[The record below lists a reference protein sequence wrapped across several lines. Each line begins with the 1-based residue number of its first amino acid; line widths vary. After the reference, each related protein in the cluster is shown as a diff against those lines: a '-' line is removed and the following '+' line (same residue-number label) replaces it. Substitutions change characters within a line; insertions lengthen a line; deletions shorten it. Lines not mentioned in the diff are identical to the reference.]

1 MTTQQAET
9 HSASRP
15 GASDNLDPIT
25 FEVIRHRLWAIND
38 DQARM
43 AARLASTP
51 IVYDGYDFNAALV
64 TADGRGL
71 VTGVYIMHHGST
83 LDDFVRRLIADWPAD
98 ELRPGDMF
106 YSNDPWWGPLHHN
119 DGVLA
124 MPIFYGGQIV
134 AWSGL
139 VMHDNDVGS
148 PVPGSFVAGA
158 SNRFDEAPLFP
169 AVKLV
174 EGYRIRHDIER
185 IKLRNCRTP
194 ELNALN
200 MRARVAALRTTEQRL
215 GDLISHYGIDTFLAA
230 QEGIIDY
237 VGKVVQQRLRDIPD
251 GAWFAQG
258 YLDHDGRTD
267 GVYRICCRVIKRGE
281 QLTFDFTGTSPQAS
295 GAVNCTR
302 PAMEGAVIGV
312 VLISLCYDLPWTV
325 GALRPLIKIVSEEG
339 TINNAVGDAAVSMA
353 SVQGTLCTQDVVA
366 NAVSKM
372 LLCTEKFRSEAQAT
386 WAPGINF
393 GVLTAM
399 DRGELSVEGVID
411 AFPGGGGARTFSDG
425 IDSGGIYHS
434 MASRIG
440 NAETFESRSPVLQV
454 YRRELTDTGG
464 SGRYRGGVT
473 VGFGNVVHNA
483 GSEATLGVTASGTAM
498 PGGFGLSGGA
508 PGAAVSNVILRGT
521 DVRDCLAAGRI
532 PLGAEDLTAE
542 RMDVQQAK
550 DFTQLGPDD
559 FVVSV
564 NNAGGGFGDP
574 LLRDP
579 EAVARDVAE
588 GLVSRDVAER
598 VYGVVLTGP
607 GASGAGASGSGGS
620 GSGGS
625 GPGGSGADAE
635 ATTARRRA
643 LREQRLS
650 RARPVRP
657 GQGGGAI
664 DGGQVLHP
672 VADAVEAV
680 SVDGDR
686 LLRCSQCH
694 RILGSYTEDYKQGT
708 VYQDSPLTEASPL
721 NARCRL
727 DTYVLR
733 QFFCPGCGTVLVT
746 DIQAVGEP
754 IRDECLLF

>member
-1 MTTQQAET
+1 MTAQVQAESGT
-9 HSASRP
+9 ADGGQP
-15 GASDNLDPIT
+15 LDPVT

-71 VTGVYIMHHGST
+71 VTGVYIMQHGST
-83 LDDFVRRLIADWPAD
+83 LDDFVRRLIADWPRE
-98 ELRPGDMF
+98 ELRQGDMF

-124 MPIFYGGQIV
+124 TPIFYQGEIV

-174 EGYRIRHDIER
+174 ENYKIRHDIER

-215 GDLISHYGIDTFLAA
+215 GDLISQYGIDTFLAA
-230 QEGIIDY
+230 QEGIISY
-237 VGKVVQQRLRDIPD
+237 AGRVVRQRLREIPD
-251 GAWFAQG
+251 GAWYAEG
-258 YLDHDGRTD
+258 YLDHNGRTPD
-267 GVYRICCRVIKRGE
+267 VYKICCRLTKRGE
-281 QLTFDFTGTSPQAS
+281 RLTFDFTGTSAQAS

-325 GALRPLIKIVSEEG
+325 GALRQLVEVVSEEG
-339 TINNAVGDAAVSMA
+339 TLNNAVGDAAVSMA

-366 NAVSKM
+366 NAMGKM
-372 LLCTEKFRSEAQAT
+372 LLCTDKFRSEAQAS

-393 GVLTAM
+393 GILAAM
-399 DRGELSVEGVID
+399 DRGEVSVEGVVD
-411 AFPGGGGARTFSDG
+411 AFPGGGGARSFTDG

-434 MASRIG
+434 MGSRIG

-454 YRRELTDTGG
+454 YRREIPDTGG

-473 VGFGNVVHNA
+473 VGFGNMVHKA
-483 GSEATLGVTASGTAM
+483 ESEATIGVVASGVAM
-498 PGGFGLSGGA
+498 PGGFGLAGGA
-508 PGAAVSNVILRGT
+508 PGAAVSNVVLRST
-521 DVRDCLAAGRI
+521 DVHGRLADGRI
-532 PLGAEDLTAE
+532 PQGEADLTAE
-542 RMDVQQAK
+542 RADVQQAK
-550 DFTQLGPDD
+550 DFTPVGPAD

-574 LLRDP
+574 LLRDLD
-579 EAVARDVAE
+579 AVERDVYE
-588 GLVSRDVAER
+588 GLVSPEIADR
-598 VYGVVLTGP
+598 VYGVVLAG
-607 GASGAGASGSGGS
+607 GREDGGGQGDSGLAADAGASQ
-620 GSGGS
+620 
-625 GPGGSGADAE
+625 
-635 ATTARRRA
+635 ARRRE
-643 LREQRLS
+643 LREERLAQ
-650 RARPVRP
+650 ARPVSP
-657 GQGGGAI
+657 GQGGGAVE
-664 DGGQVLHP
+664 DGEVLHP
-672 VADAVEAV
+672 VADQVEAV
-680 SVDGDR
+680 SAGGQR
-686 LLRCSQCH
+686 ALRCVQCH
-694 RILGSYTEDYKQGT
+694 HRLGGYTEDYKRGT
-708 VYQDSPLTEASPL
+708 VYRDSPLTAESPL
-721 NARCRL
+721 NAGCEL
-727 DTYVLR
+727 DKYVLR
-733 QFFCPGCGTVLVT
+733 QFFCPGCGTLLIT
-746 DIQAVGEP
+746 DVQEPGEE
-754 IRDECLLF
+754 IRDECRLF

>member
-1 MTTQQAET
+1 VTVPQAPDEAA
-9 HSASRP
+9 ASSP
-15 GASDNLDPIT
+15 IDPVT

-71 VTGVYIMHHGST
+71 VTGVYIMQHGST
-83 LDDFVRRLIADWPAD
+83 LDDFVRRLIADWPRE

-124 MPIFYGGQIV
+124 MPIFYQGDIV

-174 EGYRIRHDIER
+174 ENYRIRHDIER

-215 GDLISHYGIDTFLAA
+215 GDLISQYGIDTFIAA

-237 VGKVVQQRLRDIPD
+237 VARVIRQRLRDIPD
-251 GAWFAQG
+251 GSWYAQG
-258 YLDHDGRTD
+258 YLDHNGRTPD
-267 GVYRICCRVIKRGE
+267 VYKICCRVTKRGE
-281 QLTFDFTGTSPQAS
+281 RLTVDFSGTSPQAS

-312 VLISLCYDLPWTV
+312 ILISLCYDLPWTV
-325 GALRPLIKIVSEEG
+325 GALRQLVDIVSAEG

-366 NAVSKM
+366 NAVGKM
-372 LLCTEKFRSEAQAT
+372 LLCTDKFRSEAQAS

-393 GVLTAM
+393 GVLAAM
-399 DRGELSVEGVID
+399 DRGELSVEAVID
-411 AFPGGGGARTFSDG
+411 AFPGGGGARSFADG

-434 MASRIG
+434 MGSRIG

-454 YRRELTDTGG
+454 YRREIPDTGG

-473 VGFGNVVHNA
+473 VGFGNVVHKA
-483 GSEATLGVTASGTAM
+483 GSEAPLGLTASGAAM
-498 PGGFGLSGGA
+498 PGGFGLAGGA

-521 DVRDCLAAGRI
+521 DVHDRLASGRI
-532 PLGAEDLTAE
+532 PVGAADLTAE
-542 RMDVQQAK
+542 QVDVRQAK
-550 DFTQLGPDD
+550 DFTGVGPDD
-559 FVVSV
+559 FVISV

-574 LLRDP
+574 LLREP
-579 EAVARDVAE
+579 AAVARDVAD
-588 GLVSRDVAER
+588 GHVSAALADSI
-598 VYGVVLTGP
+598 YGVVL
-607 GASGAGASGSGGS
+607 AEVVLAEEGGS
-620 GSGGS
+620 
-625 GPGGSGADAE
+625 PADE
-635 ATTARRRA
+635 AATAARRVA
-643 LREQRLS
+643 LRQERLAAS
-650 RARPVRP
+650 RPVSP
-657 GQGGGAI
+657 GQGGGTAEGGAI
-664 DGGQVLHP
+664 LHP
-672 VADAVEAV
+672 VADIVEAV
-680 SVDGDR
+680 ALDRQR
-686 LLRCSQCH
+686 LLRCSHCH
-694 RILGSYTEDYKQGT
+694 YVLGDYTQDYKQGA
-708 VYQDSPLTEASPL
+708 VYRDSPLVSQTPFNEL
-721 NARCRL
+721 CEL
-727 DTYVLR
+727 DTYVFR
-733 QFFCPGCGTVLVT
+733 QFFCPGCGTLLVT
-746 DIQAVGEP
+746 DVQDASEE
-754 IRDECLLF
+754 IRDECRLFGT

>member
-1 MTTQQAET
+1 MT
-9 HSASRP
+9 SRP
-15 GASDNLDPIT
+15 DSGPAARAIDPVT
-25 FEVIRHRLWAIND
+25 FEIIRHRLWAIND

-83 LDDFVRRLIADWPAD
+83 LDYFVRRLIADWPL
-98 ELRPGDMF
+98 EEFRPGDMF

-124 MPIFYGGQIV
+124 MPIFYQGQIV

-174 EGYRIRHDIER
+174 ENYKIRHDIER

-215 GDLISHYGIDTFLAA
+215 GDLISQYGIDTFLAA

-237 VGKVVQQRLRDIPD
+237 VGRVVRQRLLDIPD
-251 GAWFAQG
+251 GTWFTKG
-258 YLDHDGRTD
+258 YLDHNGRTPD
-267 GVYRICCRVIKRGE
+267 VYQICCRVTKRADR
-281 QLTFDFTGTSPQAS
+281 LTFDFTGTSAQAP

-302 PAMEGAVIGV
+302 PATEGAVIGI

-325 GALRPLIKIVSEEG
+325 GALRQFVEIVSEEG

-372 LLCTEKFRSEAQAT
+372 LLCTDKFRSEAQAT
-386 WAPGINF
+386 WAPGINY
-393 GVLTAM
+393 GVLAAM
-399 DRGELSVEGVID
+399 DRGELSVEGIID
-411 AFPGGGGARTFSDG
+411 AFPGGGGARSFADG

-434 MASRIG
+434 MGSRIG
-440 NAETFESRSPVLQV
+440 NAETFESRAPVLQV
-454 YRRELTDTGG
+454 YRGEICDSGG
-464 SGRYRGGVT
+464 PGRYRGGVT
-473 VGFGNVVHNA
+473 VGFGNILHKA
-483 GSEATLGVTASGTAM
+483 GSDATLGVTASGVAM
-498 PGGFGLSGGA
+498 PGGFGLAGGA
-508 PGAAVSNVILRGT
+508 PGAAVSNVILRST
-521 DVRDCLAAGRI
+521 NARDRLAAGQI
-532 PLGAEDLTAE
+532 PLGQDDVTAQ
-542 RMDVQQAK
+542 RADVQQAK
-550 DFTQLGPDD
+550 DFREFGPDD

-579 EAVARDVAE
+579 DAVARDVSE
-588 GLVSRDVAER
+588 GRVSAGLARS
-598 VYGVVLTGP
+598 VYGVVLSG
-607 GASGAGASGSGGS
+607 GGAGGVA
-620 GSGGS
+620 
-625 GPGGSGADAE
+625 ADTV
-635 ATTARRRA
+635 ATAAQRNA
-643 LREQRLS
+643 LREQRLAS
-650 RARPVRP
+650 ARPVRP
-657 GQGGGAI
+657 GQGGGVV

-672 VADAVEAV
+672 VADTVEAV
-680 SVDGDR
+680 AVGGQR
-686 LLRCSQCH
+686 LLRCTRCH
-694 RILGSYTEDYKQGT
+694 HALGDYTEDYKQGT
-708 VYQDSPLTEASPL
+708 VFADSPLTTLTPL
-721 NARCRL
+721 NGLCQL
-727 DTYVLR
+727 DRYVLR
-733 QFFCPGCGTVLVT
+733 QFYCPGCGTAVAT
-746 DIQAVGEP
+746 DVQDSGEQV
-754 IRDECLLF
+754 RDECRLFGS

>member
-1 MTTQQAET
+1 MTAQTQAE
-9 HSASRP
+9 SA
-15 GASDNLDPIT
+15 ASDRALDPVT

-71 VTGVYIMHHGST
+71 VTGVYIMQHGST
-83 LDDFVRRLIADWPAD
+83 LDDFVRRLIADWPRE

-124 MPIFYGGQIV
+124 MPIFYEGEIV

-174 EGYRIRHDIER
+174 ENYKIRHDIER

-215 GDLISHYGIDTFLAA
+215 DDLISQYGIGTFLAA
-230 QEGIIDY
+230 QEGIISY
-237 VGKVVQQRLRDIPD
+237 AGKVVRQRLRDIPD
-251 GAWFAQG
+251 GTWYAQG
-258 YLDHDGRTD
+258 YLDHNGRTPD
-267 GVYRICCRVIKRGE
+267 VYQICCRLTKRGE
-281 QLTFDFTGTSPQAS
+281 RLTVDFTGTSPQAS

-325 GALRPLIKIVSEEG
+325 GALRQLVEIVSEEG

-353 SVQGTLCTQDVVA
+353 SVQGTLCTQDVAA
-366 NAVSKM
+366 NAMGKM
-372 LLCTEKFRSEAQAT
+372 LLCTDKFRSEAQAS

-393 GVLTAM
+393 GVLAAI
-399 DRGELSVEGVID
+399 DRGEVCVEAVID
-411 AFPGGGGARTFSDG
+411 AFPGGGGARSFTDG

-434 MASRIG
+434 MGSRIG
-440 NAETFESRSPVLQV
+440 NTETYEGRSPVLQL
-454 YRRELTDTGG
+454 YRREIRDTGG

-473 VGFGNVVHNA
+473 VGFGHILHKA
-483 GSEATLGVTASGTAM
+483 EGEATIGVIASGVAM
-498 PGGFGLSGGA
+498 PGGFGLAGGA
-508 PGAAVSNVILRGT
+508 PGAAVSNVILRSS
-521 DVRDCLAAGRI
+521 DVHDHLAGGRI
-532 PLGAEDLTAE
+532 PQGEADLTAE
-542 RMDVQQAK
+542 RADVQQAK
-550 DFTQLGPDD
+550 DFTAIGPDD

-574 LLRDP
+574 LLRDLD
-579 EAVARDVAE
+579 AVARDVHE
-588 GLVSRDVAER
+588 RRVSPEIADR
-598 VYGVVLTGP
+598 VYGVILADGGETAADGTAADS
-607 GASGAGASGSGGS
+607 GASQK
-620 GSGGS
+620 
-625 GPGGSGADAE
+625 
-635 ATTARRRA
+635 RRRA
-643 LREQRLS
+643 LREERLAE
-650 RARPVRP
+650 ARPVRP
-657 GQGGGAI
+657 GQGGGVV
-664 DGGQVLHP
+664 DGGRILHP
-672 VADAVEAV
+672 VADQVEAV
-680 SVDGDR
+680 AADGERVIRCRNCHHR
-686 LLRCSQCH
+686 L
-694 RILGSYTEDYKQGT
+694 GDYTEDYKQGT
-708 VYQDSPLTEASPL
+708 VYRDSPLTAESPL
-721 NARCRL
+721 NAGCQL

-733 QFFCPGCGTVLVT
+733 QFFCPGCGTLLVT
-746 DIQAVGEP
+746 DVQDASEE
-754 IRDECLLF
+754 IRDECRMF

>member
-1 MTTQQAET
+1 VTAQQAEAT
-9 HSASRP
+9 GQAEPGGTP
-15 GASDNLDPIT
+15 GAGRGGAIDPVT
-25 FEVIRHRLWAIND
+25 FEIIRHRLWAIND

-71 VTGVYIMHHGST
+71 VTGVYIMQHGST
-83 LDDFVRRLIADWPAD
+83 LDDFVRRLIADWPRE

-124 MPIFYGGQIV
+124 MPIFYQGEIV

-174 EGYRIRHDIER
+174 ENYKIRHDIER

-215 GDLISHYGIDTFLAA
+215 GDLISQYGIDTFLAA

-237 VGKVVQQRLRDIPD
+237 VARVVRQRLRDIPD
-251 GAWFAQG
+251 GTWYAQG
-258 YLDHDGRTD
+258 YLDHNGRTPD
-267 GVYRICCRVIKRGE
+267 IYRICCRVTKRGE
-281 QLTFDFTGTSPQAS
+281 RLTFDFTGTSPQAS

-325 GALRPLIKIVSEEG
+325 GALRQLIEIVSQEG

-372 LLCTEKFRSEAQAT
+372 LLCTDKFRSEAQAS

-393 GVLTAM
+393 GVLAAM
-399 DRGELSVEGVID
+399 DRGELSVEAVID
-411 AFPGGGGARTFSDG
+411 AFPGGGGARSFADG

-434 MASRIG
+434 MGSRIG

-454 YRRELTDTGG
+454 YRREICDTGG

-473 VGFGNVVHNA
+473 VGFGNVVHKA
-483 GSEATLGVTASGTAM
+483 DGEATLGLTASGAAM
-498 PGGFGLSGGA
+498 PGGFGLAGGA

-521 DVRDCLAAGRI
+521 DVHQHLASGRI
-532 PLGAEDLTAE
+532 PVDAEELTAE
-542 RMDVQQAK
+542 QVDVRQAK
-550 DFTQLGPDD
+550 DFTVVGPDD

-574 LLRDP
+574 LSREP
-579 EAVARDVAE
+579 AAVARDVSE
-588 GLVSRDVAER
+588 GRVSAAFAGSL
-598 VYGVVLTGP
+598 YGVVF
-607 GASGAGASGSGGS
+607 ADGAGLSVDEA
-620 GSGGS
+620 
-625 GPGGSGADAE
+625 
-635 ATTARRRA
+635 ATTAWRAA
-643 LREQRLS
+643 LRRERLAA
-650 RARPVRP
+650 ARPVRP
-657 GQGGGAI
+657 GQGGGVAA
-664 DGGQVLHP
+664 GGKVLHP
-672 VADAVEAV
+672 VADRVEAADI
-680 SVDGDR
+680 DGRR
-686 LLRCSQCH
+686 LLRCSQCRH
-694 RILGSYTEDYKQGT
+694 SLGDYTEDYKQGT
-708 VYQDSPLTEASPL
+708 VYRDSPLTAQSPFNQL
-721 NARCRL
+721 CQL
-727 DTYVLR
+727 DTYVFR
-733 QFFCPGCGTVLVT
+733 QFFCPGCGTLLVT
-746 DIQAVGEP
+746 DVQETGEE
-754 IRDECLLF
+754 IRDECRLFGS

>member
-1 MTTQQAET
+1 MTAQVQAEAVL
-9 HSASRP
+9 ASGGQP
-15 GASDNLDPIT
+15 LDPVT

-71 VTGVYIMHHGST
+71 VTGVYIMQHGST
-83 LDDFVRRLIADWPAD
+83 LDDFVRRLIADWPRE

-124 MPIFYGGQIV
+124 MPIFYEGEIV

-174 EGYRIRHDIER
+174 ENYKIRHDIER

-215 GDLISHYGIDTFLAA
+215 GDLISQYGIDTFLAA
-230 QEGIIDY
+230 QEGIIEY
-237 VGKVVQQRLRDIPD
+237 AGRVVRHRLRDIPD
-251 GAWFAQG
+251 GTWYAEG
-258 YLDHDGRTD
+258 YLDHNGRTPE
-267 GVYRICCRVIKRGE
+267 VYKICCRLTKRGDR
-281 QLTFDFTGTSPQAS
+281 LTFDFTGTSPQAS

-325 GALRPLIKIVSEEG
+325 GALRQLVEIVSDEG
-339 TINNAVGDAAVSMA
+339 TLNNAVGDAAVSMA

-366 NAVSKM
+366 NATGKM
-372 LLCTEKFRSEAQAT
+372 LLCTDKFRSEAQAS

-393 GVLTAM
+393 GVLAAM
-399 DRGELSVEGVID
+399 DRGELSVEGIVD
-411 AFPGGGGARTFSDG
+411 AFPGGGGARSFTDG

-434 MASRIG
+434 MGSRIG
-440 NAETFESRSPVLQV
+440 NAETYESRSPVLQI
-454 YRRELTDTGG
+454 YRREICDTGG

-473 VGFGNVVHNA
+473 VGFGNVVHKA
-483 GSEATLGVTASGTAM
+483 ESEATIGVIASGVAM
-498 PGGFGLSGGA
+498 PGGFGLAGGA
-508 PGAAVSNVILRGT
+508 PGAAVSNVILRST
-521 DVRDCLAAGRI
+521 DVHDRLAGGRI
-532 PLGAEDLTAE
+532 PQGEADLTAE
-542 RMDVQQAK
+542 RADVQQAK
-550 DFTQLGPDD
+550 DFTVVGPDD

-574 LLRDP
+574 LLRDLD
-579 EAVARDVAE
+579 AVARDVCE
-588 GLVSRDVAER
+588 GLVSPEIADR
-598 VYGVVLTGP
+598 VYGVVLVGGNSP
-607 GASGAGASGSGGS
+607 ADGDGLAADAGASR
-620 GSGGS
+620 
-625 GPGGSGADAE
+625 
-635 ATTARRRA
+635 ARRRA
-643 LREQRLS
+643 LREERLAL
-650 RARPVRP
+650 ARPVRP
-657 GQGGGAI
+657 GQGGGVV
-664 DGGQVLHP
+664 DGGEVLHP
-672 VADAVEAV
+672 VADQVEAV
-680 SVDGDR
+680 AAGSR
-686 LLRCSQCH
+686 PAIRCAQCH
-694 RILGSYTEDYKQGT
+694 HRLGDYTEDYKQGT
-708 VYQDSPLTEASPL
+708 VYRDSPLTAESL
-721 NARCRL
+721 FNVGCELGR
-727 DTYVLR
+727 YVLR
-733 QFFCPGCGTVLVT
+733 QFFCPGCGTLLVT
-746 DIQAVGEP
+746 DVQEAGEE
-754 IRDECLLF
+754 IRDECRLF

>member
-1 MTTQQAET
+1 VTAQRVEA
-9 HSASRP
+9 ADRA
-15 GASDNLDPIT
+15 GAGGVEGAAAGQPIDPVT

-71 VTGVYIMHHGST
+71 VTGVYIMQHGST
-83 LDDFVRRLIADWPAD
+83 LDDFVRRLIADWPRD

-124 MPIFYGGQIV
+124 MPIFYEGDIV

-174 EGYRIRHDIER
+174 ENYKIRHDIER

-215 GDLISHYGIDTFLAA
+215 GDLIAEYGIDTFVAA

-237 VGKVVQQRLRDIPD
+237 VARVVRQRLRDIPD
-251 GAWFAQG
+251 GTWFAQG
-258 YLDHDGRTD
+258 YLDHDGRTA
-267 GVYRICCRVIKRGE
+267 GIYQICCRVTKRGE
-281 QLTFDFTGTSPQAS
+281 RLTVDFTGTSPQAS

-312 VLISLCYDLPWTV
+312 ILISLCYDLPWTV
-325 GALRPLIKIVSEEG
+325 GALRQLVDIVSQEG
-339 TINNAVGDAAVSMA
+339 TLNNAVGDAAVSMA

-366 NAVSKM
+366 NAVGKM
-372 LLCTEKFRSEAQAT
+372 LLCTDKFRSEAQAS

-393 GVLTAM
+393 GVLAAM
-399 DRGELSVEGVID
+399 DSGELSVEAVID
-411 AFPGGGGARTFSDG
+411 AFPGGGGARSFTDG

-434 MASRIG
+434 MGSRVG

-454 YRRELTDTGG
+454 YRREICDTGG

-473 VGFGNVVHNA
+473 VGFGNVVHKA
-483 GSEATLGVTASGTAM
+483 ESDATLGLTASGAAM
-498 PGGFGLSGGA
+498 PGGFGLAGGA
-508 PGAAVSNVILRGT
+508 PGAAVSNVILRRT
-521 DVRDCLAAGRI
+521 DVRERLAGGLI
-532 PLGAEDLTAE
+532 PLDADVLTAE
-542 RMDVQQAK
+542 RVDVRQAK
-550 DFTQLGPDD
+550 DFTEVGPDD
-559 FVVSV
+559 FVISV

-574 LLRDP
+574 LLREP
-579 EAVARDVAE
+579 AAVARDVSE
-588 GLVSRDVAER
+588 GRVSAAVADS
-598 VYGVVLTGP
+598 VYGVVL
-607 GASGAGASGSGGS
+607 ADSGDHIVDEA
-620 GSGGS
+620 
-625 GPGGSGADAE
+625 
-635 ATTARRRA
+635 ATTARRAA
-643 LREQRLS
+643 LRQERLAA
-650 RARPVRP
+650 ARPVRP
-657 GQGGGAI
+657 AQGGGVAA
-664 DGGQVLHP
+664 GGQILHP
-672 VADAVEAV
+672 VADVVEAV
-680 SVDGDR
+680 ALDGQR
-686 LLRCSQCH
+686 LLRCGQCQY
-694 RILGSYTEDYKQGT
+694 RLGDYTEDYKQGT
-708 VYQDSPLTEASPL
+708 VYRDSPLVSQTPFNRL
-721 NARCRL
+721 CKL
-727 DTYVLR
+727 DTYVFR
-733 QFFCPGCGTVLVT
+733 QFFCPGCGTLLVT
-746 DIQAVGEP
+746 DVQAVSEE
-754 IRDECLLF
+754 IRDECRLFGS

>member
-1 MTTQQAET
+1 VSVQAEAAQQAGPGGRAGA
-9 HSASRP
+9 ASEI
-15 GASDNLDPIT
+15 DPVT

-71 VTGVYIMHHGST
+71 VTGVYIMQHGST
-83 LDDFVRRLIADWPAD
+83 LDDFIRRLIADWPRE

-124 MPIFYGGQIV
+124 MPIFYQGDIV

-174 EGYRIRHDIER
+174 ENYKIRHDIER

-215 GDLISHYGIDTFLAA
+215 GDLISQYGIDTFIAA

-237 VGKVVQQRLRDIPD
+237 VARVIRQRLRDIPD
-251 GAWFAQG
+251 GSWYAQG
-258 YLDHDGRTD
+258 YLDHNGRTPD
-267 GVYRICCRVIKRGE
+267 IYRICCRVTKRGE
-281 QLTFDFTGTSPQAS
+281 RLTVDFTGTSPQAP

-312 VLISLCYDLPWTV
+312 ILISLCYDLPWTV
-325 GALRPLIKIVSEEG
+325 GALRQLIDIVSEEG

-353 SVQGTLCTQDVVA
+353 SVQGTLCTQDAVA
-366 NAVSKM
+366 NAVGKM
-372 LLCTEKFRSEAQAT
+372 LLCTDKFRSEAQAS

-393 GVLTAM
+393 GVLAAM
-399 DRGELSVEGVID
+399 DQGELSVEAVID
-411 AFPGGGGARTFSDG
+411 AFPGGGGARSFTDG

-434 MASRIG
+434 MGSRIG
-440 NAETFESRSPVLQV
+440 NTETFESRSPVLEL
-454 YRRELTDTGG
+454 YRREICDSGG

-473 VGFGNVVHNA
+473 VGFGHILHKA
-483 GSEATLGVTASGTAM
+483 ESEATLGITASGAAM
-498 PGGFGLSGGA
+498 PGGFGLVGGA
-508 PGAAVSNVILRGT
+508 PGAAVSNVILRAS
-521 DVRDCLAAGRI
+521 DVRARLASGRI
-532 PLGAEDLTAE
+532 PLGAGDVTAE
-542 RMDVQQAK
+542 QADVLQAK
-550 DFTQLGPDD
+550 DFTHLGADD

-574 LLRDP
+574 LLREP
-579 EAVARDVAE
+579 AAVAHDVGE
-588 GLVSRDVAER
+588 RLVSQAIADS
-598 VYGVVLTGP
+598 VYGVVL
-607 GASGAGASGSGGS
+607 GAGEAA
-620 GSGGS
+620 
-625 GPGGSGADAE
+625 GADEA
-635 ATTARRRA
+635 ATTARRAA
-643 LREQRLS
+643 LRQERLAA
-650 RARPVRP
+650 ARPVRP
-657 GQGGGAI
+657 GQGGGTAV
-664 DGGQVLHP
+664 GGQVLHP
-672 VADAVEAV
+672 VGDTVEAV
-680 SVDGDR
+680 ALDGRR
-686 LLRCSQCH
+686 LLRCSRCH
-694 RILGSYTEDYKQGT
+694 YVLGDYTEDYKQGT
-708 VYQDSPLTEASPL
+708 VYRDIPLTAESPL
-721 NARCRL
+721 NNLCQL
-727 DTYVLR
+727 DTYVFR
-733 QFFCPGCGTVLVT
+733 QFFCPGCGTLMIT
-746 DIQAVGEP
+746 DVQDAGEE
-754 IRDECLLF
+754 IRDECRLFGTNGDWK

>member
-1 MTTQQAET
+1 VTAPQVEAAGQAGAPGTQ
-9 HSASRP
+9 
-15 GASDNLDPIT
+15 GAGTGQPIDPVT

-71 VTGVYIMHHGST
+71 VTGVYIMQHGST
-83 LDDFVRRLIADWPAD
+83 LDDFVRRLIADWPRE

-124 MPIFYGGQIV
+124 MPIFYEGDIV

-174 EGYRIRHDIER
+174 ENYKIRHDIER

-215 GDLISHYGIDTFLAA
+215 GDLIAEYGIDTFVAA

-237 VGKVVQQRLRDIPD
+237 VGRVVRQRLRDIPD
-251 GAWFAQG
+251 GTWFAQG
-258 YLDHDGRTD
+258 YLDHDGRTASI
-267 GVYRICCRVIKRGE
+267 YQICCRVTKHGE
-281 QLTFDFTGTSPQAS
+281 RLTVDFTGTSPQAS

-325 GALRPLIKIVSEEG
+325 GALRQLVDIVSEEG

-366 NAVSKM
+366 NAVGKM
-372 LLCTEKFRSEAQAT
+372 LLCTDKFRSEAQAS

-399 DRGELSVEGVID
+399 DSGELSVEAVID
-411 AFPGGGGARTFSDG
+411 AFPGGGGARSFTDG

-434 MASRIG
+434 MGSRVG

-454 YRRELTDTGG
+454 YRREICDTGG

-473 VGFGNVVHNA
+473 VGFGNIVHKA
-483 GSEATLGVTASGTAM
+483 ESAATLGLTASGAAM
-498 PGGFGLSGGA
+498 PGGFGLAGGA
-508 PGAAVSNVILRGT
+508 PGAAVSNVILRRTNVHERLADGLIPVDADVLT
-521 DVRDCLAAGRI
+521 SERVDVR
-532 PLGAEDLTAE
+532 
-542 RMDVQQAK
+542 QAK
-550 DFTQLGPDD
+550 DFAEVGPDD
-559 FVVSV
+559 FVISV

-574 LLRDP
+574 LLREP
-579 EAVARDVAE
+579 AAVARDVSE
-588 GLVSRDVAER
+588 GRVSAVIAVS
-598 VYGVVLTGP
+598 VYGVVL
-607 GASGAGASGSGGS
+607 AD
-620 GSGGS
+620 
-625 GPGGSGADAE
+625 GADHTVDEA
-635 ATTARRRA
+635 ATTARRAA
-643 LREQRLS
+643 LRQERLAA
-650 RARPVRP
+650 ARPVRP
-657 GQGGGAI
+657 GQGGGVAA
-664 DGGQVLHP
+664 GGQVLHP
-672 VADAVEAV
+672 VADVVEAV
-680 SVDGDR
+680 ALDGQR
-686 LLRCSQCH
+686 LLRCGQCQY
-694 RILGSYTEDYKQGT
+694 RLGDYTEDYKQGT
-708 VYQDSPLTEASPL
+708 VYGDSSLVSQTPFNRL
-721 NARCRL
+721 CQL
-727 DTYVLR
+727 DTYVFR
-733 QFFCPGCGTVLVT
+733 QFFCPGCGTLLVT
-746 DIQAVGEP
+746 DVQAVGEE
-754 IRDECLLF
+754 IRDECRLFGS

>member
-1 MTTQQAET
+1 VSARPLATGQQPD
-9 HSASRP
+9 P
-15 GASDNLDPIT
+15 GPVPGTGPGRELDPVT

-71 VTGVYIMHHGST
+71 VTGVYIMQHGST
-83 LDDFVRRLIADWPAD
+83 LDDFVRRLIADWPRE

-124 MPIFYGGQIV
+124 MPIFYRGEIV

-174 EGYRIRHDIER
+174 ENYKIRHDIER

-200 MRARVAALRTTEQRL
+200 MRARVAALRMTEQRL
-215 GDLISHYGIDTFLAA
+215 GDLISQYGIDTFIAA

-237 VGKVVQQRLRDIPD
+237 VARVIRQRLRDIPD
-251 GAWFAQG
+251 GSWYAQG
-258 YLDHDGRTD
+258 YLDHDGRTPN
-267 GVYRICCRVIKRGE
+267 VYRICCRVTKRGE
-281 QLTFDFTGTSPQAS
+281 RLAVDFTGTSPQAS

-312 VLISLCYDLPWTV
+312 ILIALCYDLPWTV
-325 GALRPLIKIVSEEG
+325 GALRQLVDIVSEEG

-366 NAVSKM
+366 NAVGKM
-372 LLCTEKFRSEAQAT
+372 LLCTDKFRSEAQAT

-393 GVLTAM
+393 GVLAAM
-399 DRGELSVEGVID
+399 DRGELSVEAVID
-411 AFPGGGGARTFSDG
+411 AFPGGGGARSFTDG

-434 MASRIG
+434 MGSRIG
-440 NAETFESRSPVLQV
+440 NTETFESRSPVLELF
-454 YRRELTDTGG
+454 RREVCDTGG

-473 VGFGNVVHNA
+473 VGFGHVIHKA
-483 GSEATLGVTASGTAM
+483 EGDATLGITASGAAM
-498 PGGFGLSGGA
+498 PGGFGLAGGA
-508 PGAAVSNVILRGT
+508 PGAAVSNVILRASN
-521 DVRDCLAAGRI
+521 VSARLASGRI
-532 PLGAEDLTAE
+532 PVAADEVTAE
-542 RMDVQQAK
+542 RADVMQAK
-550 DFTQLGPDD
+550 DFTQVGPGD
-559 FVVSV
+559 FVVSI

-574 LLRDP
+574 LLREP
-579 EAVARDVAE
+579 AAVARDVAE
-588 GLVSRDVAER
+588 GRVSHAIADS
-598 VYGVVLTGP
+598 VYGVVLVP
-607 GASGAGASGSGGS
+607 GNGAGGGDRA
-620 GSGGS
+620 GLD
-625 GPGGSGADAE
+625 PA
-635 ATTARRRA
+635 ATTARRAA
-643 LREQRLS
+643 LRRERLDG
-650 RARPVRP
+650 ARPVRP
-657 GQGGGAI
+657 GQGGGTAE
-664 DGGQVLHP
+664 GGQVLHP
-672 VADAVEAV
+672 VADTVEAAAL
-680 SVDGDR
+680 DGRR
-686 LLRCSQCH
+686 LLRCGQC
-694 RILGSYTEDYKQGT
+694 RYVLGDYTDDYKQGT
-708 VYQDSPLTEASPL
+708 VYRDAPLTAETPL
-721 NARCRL
+721 NNLCRL
-727 DTYVLR
+727 DTYVFR
-733 QFFCPGCGTVLVT
+733 QFFCPGCGTLLIT
-746 DIQAVGEP
+746 DVQDAGEE
-754 IRDECLLF
+754 IRDECRMFGP

>member
-1 MTTQQAET
+1 VTAQTVTPGPGQA
-9 HSASRP
+9 
-15 GASDNLDPIT
+15 LDPVT

-71 VTGVYIMHHGST
+71 VTGVYIMQHGST
-83 LDDFVRRLIADWPAD
+83 LDDFVRRLIADWPRE

-124 MPIFYGGQIV
+124 MPIFYSGDIV

-174 EGYRIRHDIER
+174 ENYKIRHDIER

-215 GDLISHYGIDTFLAA
+215 GDLISQYGIETFLAA

-237 VGKVVQQRLRDIPD
+237 VGKVVRQRLLDIPD
-251 GAWFAQG
+251 GTWFSQG
-258 YLDHDGRTD
+258 YLDHNGRTAD
-267 GVYRICCRVIKRGE
+267 IYKICCRVTKRADK
-281 QLTFDFTGTSPQAS
+281 LTFDFTGTSPQAS

-325 GALRPLIKIVSEEG
+325 GALRQLVEIVSQEG

-366 NAVSKM
+366 NAVGKM
-372 LLCTEKFRSEAQAT
+372 LLCTEKFRSEAQAS

-393 GVLTAM
+393 GVLAAM
-399 DRGELSVEGVID
+399 DRGELSVEAVID
-411 AFPGGGGARTFSDG
+411 AFPGGGGARSFTDG

-434 MASRIG
+434 MGSRIG
-440 NAETFESRSPVLQV
+440 NAETFESRAPVLQL
-454 YRRELTDTGG
+454 YRTEIRDTGG

-473 VGFGNVVHNA
+473 VGFGNIVHKA
-483 GSEATLGVTASGTAM
+483 GSEATLGLTASGVAM
-498 PGGFGLSGGA
+498 PGGFGLAGGA
-508 PGAAVSNVILRGT
+508 PGAAVSNVILRAT
-521 DVRDCLAAGRI
+521 DVRDRLAGGRI
-532 PLGAEDLTAE
+532 PLGPDDLTAE
-542 RMDVQQAK
+542 RADVRQAK
-550 DFTQLGPDD
+550 DFCEIGPDD

-574 LLRDP
+574 LLHEPD
-579 EAVARDVAE
+579 AVARDVHE
-588 GLVSRDVAER
+588 GRVSREIADT
-598 VYGVVLTGP
+598 VYGVVLADGDG
-607 GASGAGASGSGGS
+607 GAADHGAADHGA
-620 GSGGS
+620 
-625 GPGGSGADAE
+625 ADAE
-635 ATTARRRA
+635 ATQARRRA
-643 LREQRLS
+643 LREARLAQ
-650 RARPVRP
+650 ARPVRP
-657 GQGGGAI
+657 GQGGGVVN
-664 DGGQVLHP
+664 GGQVLHP
-672 VADAVEAV
+672 VADTVEAV
-680 SVDGDR
+680 ALDGRR
-686 LLRCSQCH
+686 LLRCTQCH
-694 RILGSYTEDYKQGT
+694 HGLGGYTEEYKQGT
-708 VYQDSPLTEASPL
+708 VYRDSPLTAESPL
-721 NARCRL
+721 NAGCQL

-746 DIQAVGEP
+746 DVQDAGEE
-754 IRDECLLF
+754 IRDECRLF